1 MTIISLPRLIL
12 ARVEREQFS
21 AGKEGRKDGRKASD
35 FAFGAKIDLDAGSA
49 GLYSS
54 SPSSFSSSSVASV
67 ERNFTF
73 RFQTFLFLFLGR
85 LVREIGSAIRHRL
98 ACTFPRLICTRL
110 VIVHREREREREMP
124 CLISPLGVSL
134 RPDRGF
140 HPYKIRNIPQM
151 PSAMVSLTI
160 M

>member
-110 VIVHREREREREMP
+110 VIVHRERERERERDAMSH
-124 CLISPLGVSL
+124 ISSW
-134 RPDRGF
+134 R
-140 HPYKIRNIPQM
+140 
-151 PSAMVSLTI
+151 
-160 M
+160 